1 MAYNYIAGID
11 EDNSFPPA
19 VRQAIADSSELQDK
33 YAHLVDDVLVVG
45 DEPVS
50 IPGVPAAQDT
60 VGWLRAVF
68 IANGDTV
75 PVGTPPYTLV
85 IEADA

>member
-11 EDNSFPPA
+11 ESNQFPPV
-19 VRQAIADSSELQDK
+19 VRQAIADSDEMQAQ

-45 DEPVS
+45 DTPVS
-50 IPGVPAAQDT
+50 IPGVPADLDT
-60 VGWLRAVF
+60 VGWMRGVF
-68 IANGDTV
+68 IANGGTV

-85 IEADA
+85 IEADV